1 MLKRVQLIPLLAM
14 LWCSGISLSSGLG
27 YDDINI
33 AAYLIP
39 VVLIFAVYYISHAV
53 LRNFDKRELMS
64 MAVSFALSLASL
76 AFLHKSVIGG
86 FGMLYNDISYR
97 VSICYGINLGE
108 AAVEGAGM
116 GTLAIGQFEAFV
128 TILTLYFYE
137 SRRPAILTSLPS
149 FFLFSL
155 SIIADG
161 VPYEACVIAY
171 SGALIVFLGMGS
183 RGESIRKFALLCAC
197 TAVVGALVSR
207 LVSWEDVS
215 RSIWSYR
222 EEIIAAGNIRSVGD
236 GPEKN
241 EDENKQRIDFGQFNE
256 EGDISYNGTL
266 ELTVKSHEKFE
277 AEQLFLLQF
286 IGGSFKNNVWA
297 GTHMRRNPPNGDYD
311 SDWGNYFEPLKTIEI
326 KSVFDKEEF
335 VPYAAPQDELD
346 ALMQYPVGAN
356 TVYNGAQEAEV
367 REGLRKRIQST
378 VLQGEEYRTV
388 GEAVNIVKKYFG
400 EGFTY
405 TLQPGALQDG
415 VDEIEW
421 FMFSSKRGYCT
432 HFASAAIMIFRTMGI
447 PARMAQGYVI
457 DGKRMITDKEVE
469 VYDYN
474 AHSWVEIYA
483 DGAGW
488 IPLDVTSY
496 VTDAE
501 AGSIEDL
508 LRQNSSRQNAPQSTM
523 GSQNKPTAKP
533 DDEMA
538 EPVED
543 QEEKSDADRAY
554 EGRAWKQG
562 VGIFAYCL
570 VLVPIAVAAAVLLM
584 IRFRRKRKYRAW
596 KAGLESEAYAD
607 RLLCANDGLMAFWNA
622 LSAPWD
628 YLDSGKCG
636 EKIFDRTKAYYLPVQ
651 TREQELALREKI
663 RRYVLCVYESRFGRH
678 GISEQEYEQCMGY
691 LDELIR
697 NIEEHVEKKQW
708 KKLMRCDMVKIICK
722 REFCAE
728 SAKNRR

>member
-27 YDDINI
+27 YFDANI

-53 LRNFDKRELMS
+53 LRNFDKRELTS
-64 MAVSFALSLASL
+64 MAVSFVLSLVSF
-76 AFLHKSVIGG
+76 AFLYKNIIVGLG
-86 FGMLYNDISYR
+86 TLYNEISYR
-97 VSICYGINLGE
+97 ILICYGIDLGG
-108 AAVEGAGM
+108 VTMVLDDGAGA
-116 GTLAIGQFEAFV
+116 LAIGQLEAFV
-128 TILTLYFYE
+128 TMLTLYLYE
-137 SRRPAILTSLPS
+137 THRPAILTALPS

-197 TAVVGALVSR
+197 TVAVGVLVSR

-215 RSIWSYR
+215 RRIWSYR
-222 EEIIAAGNIRSVGD
+222 EEITAAGNIRSMGQ
-236 GPEKN
+236 GSEKN
-241 EDENKQRIDFGQFNE
+241 EEENKQRIDFGQFNE
-256 EGDISYNGTL
+256 KGDISYNGTL

-277 AEQLFLLQF
+277 AEQLFLCQF
-286 IGGSFKNNVWA
+286 IGESFKNNVWS
-297 GTHMRRNPPNGDYD
+297 GKYMWYD
-311 SDWGNYFEPLKTIEI
+311 LAYDEYAQSWGNPLETIEI
-326 KSVFDKEEF
+326 KSVFDKNEF

-346 ALMQYPVGAN
+346 MLMYYSVREN
-356 TVYNGAQEAEV
+356 TIYKGAQEAEV

-378 VLQGEEYRTV
+378 VLQGKEYRTI
-388 GEAVNIVKKYFG
+388 GEAVNIVKEYFG

-405 TLQPGALQDG
+405 TLKPGALQDG

-421 FMFSSKRGYCT
+421 FMFSSKKGYCT

-447 PARMAQGYVI
+447 PARMAQGYMI
-457 DGKRMITDKEVE
+457 DGKQIITDKEVE

-474 AHSWVEIYA
+474 AHSWVEIYVV
-483 DGAGW
+483 DEGW

-496 VTDAE
+496 VTDGAS
-501 AGSIEDL
+501 GYIEDL
-508 LRQNSSRQNAPQSTM
+508 LRQNNGQQNAPQSTM
-523 GSQNKPTAKP
+523 GSQDKPTVKP
-533 DDEMA
+533 NGETA
-538 EPVED
+538 EPVND
-543 QEEKSDADRAY
+543 QEEKPDGNRTY
-554 EGRAWKQG
+554 EGAPWEQET
-562 VGIFAYCL
+562 GIFIYCL
-570 VLVPIAVAAAVLLM
+570 ILILVPVVTAAAGLL
-584 IRFRRKRKYRAW
+584 IIHFRRKRKYCAL

-607 RLLCANDGLMAFWNA
+607 RLLCVNDGLMAFWNV

-628 YLDSGKCG
+628 YLDSEKRG
-636 EKIFDRTKAYYLPVQ
+636 EEIFDRTRTYYVSMQ
-651 TREQELALREKI
+651 TREQELVLRENI
-663 RRYVLCVYESRFGRH
+663 CRYVLCVYESRFGRH
-678 GISEQEYEQCMGY
+678 GISEQEYEQCMDY
-691 LDELIR
+691 LDELIH
-697 NIEEHVEKKQW
+697 NIEERMEKKQW
-708 KKLMRCDMVKIICK
+708 KKFMRCDMVKIICK